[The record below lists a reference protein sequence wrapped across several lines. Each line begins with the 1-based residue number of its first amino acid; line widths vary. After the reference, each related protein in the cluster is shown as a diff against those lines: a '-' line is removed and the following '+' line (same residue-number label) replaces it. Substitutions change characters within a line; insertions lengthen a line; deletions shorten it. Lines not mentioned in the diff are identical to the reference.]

1 MTKQSIQA
9 LEQQIADLKARW
21 PSHSVPP
28 AMMAQLDELEEAL
41 QRAIEQGGDQGEK
54 DKPLEI
60 HFHAIGYVE
69 NDFITP
75 GEQGEFAALGSRL
88 VIDPSFAEGL
98 QGLEAGQQIMVLF
111 YFHRSAGYELL
122 QHPRGDRTHPKRGV
136 FSIRSPRRPNP
147 IGVTVV
153 DLLGIDGNVLRV
165 RGLDACNGTPLLDLK
180 LCEKYIP

>member
-1 MTKQSIQA
+1 MTKHNIQA

-41 QRAIEQGGDQGEK
+41 KLAIEQGDELGEAV
-54 DKPLEI
+54 KPLEI
-60 HFHAIGYVE
+60 HLHAIGYVE
-69 NDFITP
+69 NDFKEP
-75 GEQGEFAALGSRL
+75 GERDEFAVLESRL
-88 VIDPSFAEGL
+88 VIDPALTDGL
-98 QGLEAGQQIMVLF
+98 QGLEAGQQLMVIF
-111 YFHRSAGYELL
+111 YFHRSAGYELF
-122 QHPRGDRTHPKRGV
+122 QHPRGDPTRPKRGV

-153 DLLGIDGNVLRV
+153 DLLGMDGNVLRV

-180 LCEKYIP
+180 LCEKV